1 MNTNITSTTSTT
13 NTETREPDMTRSLSS
28 RLITL
33 TSLTIGIVFWT
44 LPDRWIESQLRIS
57 PDGGSGVLELLLVVI
72 PIVAGVVLM
81 LVSWTH
87 RERRAATPRLLD

>member
-1 MNTNITSTTSTT
+1 MKTNTSTTSTT

-33 TSLTIGIVFWT
+33 ISLTIGIVFWT

-57 PDGGSGVLELLLVVI
+57 PDGGSGVLELVI
-72 PIVAGVVLM
+72 PIVAGVVVM
-81 LVSWTH
+81 LVSWTR
-87 RERRAATPRLLD
+87 RERQAAIPRLLH